1 MRCNIGSEFSA
12 CCWAAQPVSKIASAR
27 SKQCKGRIKHSALVF
42 LRKLSPMSTKK
53 ITESPTTGI
62 VISFIV
68 PAYNEEAELPG
79 TLRAIRSAAA
89 GYEHEIVLVN
99 DGSTDATGAIGE
111 EFGTRGISMGN
122 EGAPDGTGGI
132 GEEFGTRVISIDR
145 RQIAAARNAGAAT
158 ARGNVFIFVDA
169 DTRIGPEHV
178 RGAVAALERGCAGG
192 GARLATDREIPL
204 WGTIFFRVFTTLYFG
219 LNLGAG
225 AFLFTTREN
234 FFAVGGFDEIYFA
247 SEEIFFTIALKR
259 LGRFRLLREPAITSG
274 RKLRMY
280 SGWKIFTRSL
290 SLIF

>member
-1 MRCNIGSEFSA
+1 
-12 CCWAAQPVSKIASAR
+12 
-27 SKQCKGRIKHSALVF
+27 
-42 LRKLSPMSTKK
+42 MSTKK

-111 EFGTRGISMGN
+111 KFG
-122 EGAPDGTGGI
+122 A
-132 GEEFGTRVISIDR
+132 RVISIER
-145 RQIAAARNAGAAT
+145 RQIAAARNAGAAA

-178 RGAVAALERGCAGG
+178 RGAVEALERGCAGG
-192 GARLATDREIPL
+192 GARLGTDREIPL
-204 WGTIFFRVFTTLYFG
+204 WGRIFFRVFTTLYFG

-225 AFLFTTREN
+225 AFLFTTRQN

-247 SEEIFFTIALKR
+247 SEEVFFTVALKR
-259 LGRFRLLREPAITSG
+259 LGRFKLLREAAITSG

-280 SGWKIFTRSL
+280 SGWKISGGLFSVLFGGPRGVMSRKKL
-290 SLIF
+290 DMWYGGEREKPIS